1 MLGRVIKCRK
11 DKGYAFI
18 RADDD
23 SNIYFCHFSK
33 VDDGML
39 EIGYHVSFVIGFDYK
54 NDRPYAKNVQIVDS
68 WYRSY
73 K

>member
-1 MLGRVIKCRK
+1 MLGRVITCRK

-18 RADDD
+18 KAEED
-23 SNIYFCHFSK
+23 NNTYFCHFSK
-33 VDDGML
+33 VDDGIL
-39 EIGYHVSFVIGFDYK
+39 ESGYLVDFKVGYDWK

-68 WYRSY
+68 WYRSC